1 MNILFIGRKNQQDE
15 FLKCKNEYL
24 SISFTDLVSSEIN
37 FNEYD
42 YIIHAYADELN
53 EFSWIENVEQ
63 PIVLCSIKKQLNK
76 MSGRKKIAGINFLP
90 TFIQRDVLEMSF
102 NNPEDEEH
110 FTPLANALSKK
121 ILRVKDEVGM
131 VTPAVITMIINEAS
145 FLLMEQTASVTDID
159 AAMKLGTAYPFGPF
173 EWANKIGLK
182 NVVDVLVAMKENSG
196 EARYELCPL
205 LQQMVAE
212 RKTFLLQQ

>member
-1 MNILFIGRKNQQDE
+1 
-15 FLKCKNEYL
+15 
-24 SISFTDLVSSEIN
+24 
-37 FNEYD
+37 
-42 YIIHAYADELN
+42 
-53 EFSWIENVEQ
+53 
-63 PIVLCSIKKQLNK
+63 
-76 MSGRKKIAGINFLP
+76 
-90 TFIQRDVLEMSF
+90 
-102 NNPEDEEH
+102 
-110 FTPLANALSKK
+110 
-121 ILRVKDEVGM
+121 M

-212 RKTFLLQQ
+212 RKTFQLQQ